1 MISLKTR
8 RVILENKNKEN
19 QKVAQ
24 SFTLKDETVC
34 AVVVTYNR
42 RKLLLSCLEA
52 LLKQSRPLNA
62 IYVID
67 NASTDGT
74 PEALLEYKYIPK
86 LPPSN
91 LEVPW
96 EIFYTIANL
105 QDLGTNSN
113 LSIMLY
119 YVRMHENNGGA
130 GGFYEGVKR
139 SYEKGYD
146 WMWLM
151 DDDGIPSEDCLNKLL
166 LGEKIFRADLLAPL
180 VIDINNSG
188 RLSFGIYDYK
198 NKQTIYT
205 FHQAMKYSTNGFFE
219 GTACMFNG
227 ILISKELIK
236 IVGYPKREMFIWGDE
251 IEYLLRTKSKGFKV
265 ITICNAI
272 HKHPIGKIVYHKIF
286 FGQFSV
292 RFNNQKL
299 RDYCKFRNMAF
310 IYKKYDAYKL
320 LKDIIKYT
328 WFFIVSRKIDL
339 KNMLFYLSATIDGL
353 KGDFSKHRNFL

>member
-1 MISLKTR
+1 
-8 RVILENKNKEN
+8 LENKNEGN

-42 RKLLLSCLEA
+42 KRLLLCCLEA
-52 LLKQSRPLNA
+52 LLKQSRSLNA

-74 PEALLEYKYIPK
+74 PEALLEHKYIPK

-91 LEVPW
+91 IEEPW

-105 QDLGTNSN
+105 QDLGTNSK
-113 LSIMLY
+113 LSVIIY
-119 YVRMHENNGGA
+119 YVRMQENGGAA

-146 WMWLM
+146 WTWLM
-151 DDDGIPSEDCLNKLL
+151 DDDGFPSEDCLNKLL
-166 LGEKIFRADLLAPL
+166 LGGKKFHANFLAPL

-188 RLSFGIYDYK
+188 RLSFGIFDYK
-198 NKQTIYT
+198 NEQTIYT
-205 FHQAMKYSTNGFFE
+205 FHEAMKYSINGSFE
-219 GTACMFNG
+219 GTACPYNG

-236 IVGYPKREMFIWGDE
+236 IAGYPKREMFIWGDE
-251 IEYLLRTKSKGFKV
+251 IEYFLRIKGKGFKV

-272 HKHPIGKIVYHKIF
+272 HKHPKGKIGKHKIF
-286 FGQFSV
+286 FGQFLV
-292 RFNNQKL
+292 GFNNQKFI
-299 RDYCKFRNMAF
+299 DYCRFRNKAF
-310 IYKKYDAYKL
+310 ICKKYNANKL

-328 WFFIVSRKIDL
+328 WFFIISRKFDL
-339 KNMLFYLSATIDGL
+339 KNMFFYLSATIDGL

>member
-1 MISLKTR
+1 
-8 RVILENKNKEN
+8 
-19 QKVAQ
+19 
-24 SFTLKDETVC
+24 LKDEKVC

-42 RKLLLSCLEA
+42 KKLLLRCLGA
-52 LLKQSRPLNA
+52 LQKQSRPLNA

-74 PEALLEYKYIPK
+74 PEVLLEHKYIPK
-86 LPPSN
+86 LPPKN
-91 LEVPW
+91 IKEPW
-96 EIFYTIANL
+96 ETFYEIANL
-105 QDLGTNSN
+105 QDFGINSN
-113 LSIMLY
+113 LSITIY
-119 YVRMHENNGGA
+119 YVRMQENIGAA

-139 SYEKGYD
+139 SCEKGYD
-146 WMWLM
+146 WTWLM

-166 LGEKIFRADLLAPL
+166 LGGKKFPVDFLAPL

-188 RLSFGIYDYK
+188 RLSFGISDYR

-205 FHQAMKYSTNGFFE
+205 FHEAMKYSINGSFE
-219 GTACMFNG
+219 GTACPYNG

-236 IVGYPKREMFIWGDE
+236 IAGYPKREMFIWGDE
-251 IEYLLRTKSKGFKV
+251 IEYLLRIKSKGFKV

-272 HKHPIGKIVYHKIF
+272 HKHPIGKTVHHKIF

-299 RDYCKFRNMAF
+299 KDYCKFRNRAF
-310 IYKKYDAYKL
+310 IYKKYNAYIL
-320 LKDIIKYT
+320 LKEIIKYT
-328 WFFIVSRKIDL
+328 WFFIISRKFDL

>member
-1 MISLKTR
+1 MIFLDIR
-8 RVILENKNKEN
+8 RVILENKNEEN

-24 SFTLKDETVC
+24 SFTLKDKTVC

-42 RKLLLSCLEA
+42 KKLLLGCLGA

-62 IYVID
+62 IYIID

-74 PEALLEYKYIPK
+74 PEALLEHKYIPR

-91 LEVPW
+91 IEEPW

-105 QDLGTNSN
+105 QDFGINSN
-113 LSIMLY
+113 LSVMIY
-119 YVRMHENNGGA
+119 YVRMHENSGGA

-139 SYEKGYD
+139 SYKKGYD

-166 LGEKIFRADLLAPL
+166 LGEKKYRADFLAPL

-188 RLSFGIYDYK
+188 RLSFGIFDYR
-198 NKQTIYT
+198 NIQTIYT
-205 FHQAMKYSTNGFFE
+205 FHDAMKYSIDGSFE
-219 GTACMFNG
+219 GTACLFNG

-236 IVGYPKREMFIWGDE
+236 IVGYPKREMFIWGEE
-251 IEYLLRTKSKGFKV
+251 IEYLLRIKSRGFKV

-272 HKHPIGKIVYHKIF
+272 HKHPIGKIGYHKIF
-286 FGQFSV
+286 FGQFWV

-310 IYKKYDAYKL
+310 IYKKYNTYKL
-320 LKDIIKYT
+320 LKDTIKYT
-328 WFFIVSRKIDL
+328 WFFIVSRNFDL